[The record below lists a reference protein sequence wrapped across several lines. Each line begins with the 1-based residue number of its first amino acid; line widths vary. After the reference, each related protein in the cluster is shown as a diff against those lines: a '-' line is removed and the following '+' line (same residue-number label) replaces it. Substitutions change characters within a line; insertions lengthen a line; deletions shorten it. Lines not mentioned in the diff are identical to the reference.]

1 MPLPYNARLKET
13 SIRLRHE
20 TTDAEKRLWG
30 KIRVRQIGG
39 YWFYRQKPIG
49 DYIVDFYCPKAK
61 LVIEVDGGQHLSGEI
76 AENDRVR
83 DEYLSN
89 LGLRVL
95 RFTNAD
101 VLRNIDG
108 VVERIVGS
116 IGI

>member
-1 MPLPYNARLKET
+1 MVPYNENLKQHAHQ
-13 SIRLRHE
+13 LRGNM
-20 TTDAEKRLWG
+20 TDAEKRLWG